1 MASICVHRAPR
12 TPPDST
18 PGHIPVPGGT
28 KLGSPGPFSGANCL
42 IINNGRCQVNFTK
55 ARFDSIRPGRHSV
68 LLILPENLG
77 KSPQPGHLNWD
88 TSTKTPQPRHLNQA
102 TSTKIVQNLDSK
114 MVLIIFVSY
123 DTRQPSAWR
132 QTQEAQTGE
141 TCANKR
147 GKRTR
152 RKQVQHVRTNA
163 TSARGPSKRKQASPT
178 KRKQAQTRQKQYQNL
193 RTVWR
198 KTP

>member
-1 MASICVHRAPR
+1 M
-12 TPPDST
+12 
-18 PGHIPVPGGT
+18 
-28 KLGSPGPFSGANCL
+28 GSPGPFSGANCL

-55 ARFDSIRPGRHSV
+55 ARFDSIKPGRHSV

-88 TSTKTPQPRHLNQA
+88 TSTKSPQPRHLNQA

-114 MVLIIFVSY
+114 MVLIIFASY

-132 QTQEAQTGE
+132 QTHEAQTGA

-147 GKRTR
+147 NKRTR
-152 RKQVQHVRTNA
+152 PKQAQA
-163 TSARGPSKRKQASPT
+163 TKPTRPKQAQASPT

>member
-1 MASICVHRAPR
+1 M
-12 TPPDST
+12 
-18 PGHIPVPGGT
+18 
-28 KLGSPGPFSGANCL
+28 
-42 IINNGRCQVNFTK
+42 NFTK

-88 TSTKTPQPRHLNQA
+88 TSTKSPQPRHLNQA

-114 MVLIIFVSY
+114 MVLIIFASN

-132 QTQEAQTGE
+132 QTHEAQTGATCANKRKQTHEAQTGE

-147 GKRTR
+147 NKRTR
-152 RKQVQHVRTNA
+152 PKQVQA
-163 TSARGPSKRKQASPT
+163 TKPTRPKQAQASPT

>member
-1 MASICVHRAPR
+1 M
-12 TPPDST
+12 
-18 PGHIPVPGGT
+18 
-28 KLGSPGPFSGANCL
+28 
-42 IINNGRCQVNFTK
+42 NFTK

-88 TSTKTPQPRHLNQA
+88 TSTKSPQPRHLNQA

-114 MVLIIFVSY
+114 MVLIIFASN

-132 QTQEAQTGE
+132 QTHEAQTGA

-147 GKRTR
+147 NKREPAQHARTSANRCNMCEQMQQTHEARTSANR
-152 RKQVQHVRTNA
+152 RK
-163 TSARGPSKRKQASPT
+163 RGRNSTKTLEPYGGKHLRQEFASGLPH
-178 KRKQAQTRQKQYQNL
+178 
-193 RTVWR
+193 
-198 KTP
+198 

>member
-1 MASICVHRAPR
+1 M
-12 TPPDST
+12 
-18 PGHIPVPGGT
+18 
-28 KLGSPGPFSGANCL
+28 
-42 IINNGRCQVNFTK
+42 IINNGMFQVNFTK

-88 TSTKTPQPRHLNQA
+88 TSTKSPQPRHLNQA

-114 MVLIIFVSY
+114 MVLIIFASN

-132 QTQEAQTGE
+132 QTHEARTGA

-147 GKRTR
+147 NR
-152 RKQVQHVRTNA
+152 REHAQTNA
-163 TSARGPSKRKQASPT
+163 RGANRRNMCEQTQQAHEAQASASNQANQAQASASKPN
-178 KRKQAQTRQKQYQNL
+178 QAQTSANRRKRGRKSTKTLEPYGGKHLRQEFASGL
-193 RTVWR
+193 
-198 KTP
+198 PH

>member
-1 MASICVHRAPR
+1 
-12 TPPDST
+12 
-18 PGHIPVPGGT
+18 
-28 KLGSPGPFSGANCL
+28 
-42 IINNGRCQVNFTK
+42 
-55 ARFDSIRPGRHSV
+55 
-68 LLILPENLG
+68 
-77 KSPQPGHLNWD
+77 
-88 TSTKTPQPRHLNQA
+88 
-102 TSTKIVQNLDSK
+102 
-114 MVLIIFVSY
+114 MVLIIFASY

-132 QTQEAQTGE
+132 QTHEAQTGA

-163 TSARGPSKRKQASPT
+163 TGANMRKQTHEAQTGETCANKRNKRTRPKQVQATKPTRPKQAQASPT
-178 KRKQAQTRQKQYQNL
+178 KRKQAQTRQEQYQNL

>member
-1 MASICVHRAPR
+1 M
-12 TPPDST
+12 
-18 PGHIPVPGGT
+18 
-28 KLGSPGPFSGANCL
+28 
-42 IINNGRCQVNFTK
+42 IINNGMCQVNFTK

-88 TSTKTPQPRHLNQA
+88 TSTKSPQPRHLNQA

-114 MVLIIFVSY
+114 MVLIIFASN

-132 QTQEAQTGE
+132 QTHEAQTGA

-147 GKRTR
+147 NKRTR
-152 RKQVQHVRTNA
+152 PKQAQA
-163 TSARGPSKRKQASPT
+163 TKPTRPKQAQASPT
-178 KRKQAQTRQKQYQNL
+178 KREHAQTGANEAE
-193 RTVWR
+193 TVP
-198 KTP
+198 KP

>member
-1 MASICVHRAPR
+1 M
-12 TPPDST
+12 
-18 PGHIPVPGGT
+18 
-28 KLGSPGPFSGANCL
+28 
-42 IINNGRCQVNFTK
+42 NFTK

-68 LLILPENLG
+68 LLILPENPG

-88 TSTKTPQPRHLNQA
+88 TSTKSPQPRHLNHD

-114 MVLIIFVSY
+114 MVLIIFASY

-132 QTQEAQTGE
+132 QTHEAQTGA

-147 GKRTR
+147 GKRTRRKQAQTGATSANKRGKRTRRKQAKHVRTSANKRTR

-163 TSARGPSKRKQASPT
+163 TSARGPSKRKQPSQPGPS
-178 KRKQAQTRQKQYQNL
+178 KRKQAQANMRKHAQTRQEQYQNL

>member
-1 MASICVHRAPR
+1 M
-12 TPPDST
+12 
-18 PGHIPVPGGT
+18 
-28 KLGSPGPFSGANCL
+28 
-42 IINNGRCQVNFTK
+42 CQVNFTK

-68 LLILPENLG
+68 LLILPENLR
-77 KSPQPGHLNWD
+77 KSPQLGHLNWD
-88 TSTKTPQPRHLNQA
+88 TSTKSPQPGHLNQA

-114 MVLIIFVSY
+114 MVLIIFASN

-132 QTQEAQTGE
+132 QTHEAQTGA

-163 TSARGPSKRKQASPT
+163 TNARGANRRNMCEQTQQAHEAQASASNQANQAQASASKQAQPSANM
-178 KRKQAQTRQKQYQNL
+178 RKQAQTRQKQYQNL

-198 KTP
+198 KIP

>member
-1 MASICVHRAPR
+1 M
-12 TPPDST
+12 
-18 PGHIPVPGGT
+18 
-28 KLGSPGPFSGANCL
+28 
-42 IINNGRCQVNFTK
+42 NFTK

-77 KSPQPGHLNWD
+77 KSPQPG
-88 TSTKTPQPRHLNQA
+88 HLNQA

-132 QTQEAQTGE
+132 QTHEAQTGA

-147 GKRTR
+147 TR
-152 RKQVQHVRTNA
+152 REH
-163 TSARGPSKRKQASPT
+163 
-178 KRKQAQTRQKQYQNL
+178 AQTGANEAERVPK
-193 RTVWR
+193 
-198 KTP
+198 P

>member
-1 MASICVHRAPR
+1 M
-12 TPPDST
+12 
-18 PGHIPVPGGT
+18 
-28 KLGSPGPFSGANCL
+28 
-42 IINNGRCQVNFTK
+42 NFTK

-132 QTQEAQTGE
+132 QTHEAQTGE

>member
-1 MASICVHRAPR
+1 MASICVHQAPP

-18 PGHIPVPGGT
+18 PGHIPVSGGT

-88 TSTKTPQPRHLNQA
+88 TSTKSPQPRHLNQA

-114 MVLIIFVSY
+114 MVLIIFASY
-123 DTRQPSAWR
+123 DTRQPSAWQ
-132 QTQEAQTGE
+132 QTHEAQTGA

-147 GKRTR
+147 NKRTR
-152 RKQVQHVRTNA
+152 
-163 TSARGPSKRKQASPT
+163 
-178 KRKQAQTRQKQYQNL
+178 RKQAQTRQEQYQNL

>member
-18 PGHIPVPGGT
+18 PRHIPVPDGT
-28 KLGSPGPFSGANCL
+28 KLGSPGPISGVNCL

-77 KSPQPGHLNWD
+77 KSPQP
-88 TSTKTPQPRHLNQA
+88 RHLNQA

-132 QTQEAQTGE
+132 QTHETQTGA

-147 GKRTR
+147 NKRTR
-152 RKQVQHVRTNA
+152 RKQAQHVQTNA
-163 TSARGPSKRKQASPT
+163 RGAN

>member
-1 MASICVHRAPR
+1 M
-12 TPPDST
+12 
-18 PGHIPVPGGT
+18 
-28 KLGSPGPFSGANCL
+28 
-42 IINNGRCQVNFTK
+42 NFTK

-88 TSTKTPQPRHLNQA
+88 TSTKSPQPRHLNQA

-114 MVLIIFVSY
+114 MVLIIFASN

-132 QTQEAQTGE
+132 QTHEAQTGA

-147 GKRTR
+147 DKRTR
-152 RKQVQHVRTNA
+152 RKQAKHVRTNA
-163 TSARGPSKRKQASPT
+163 TSARGPSKRKQPSQPGPS
-178 KRKQAQTRQKQYQNL
+178 KRKQAQPSANRRKRGRNSTKTLEPYGGKHVRQEFASGL
-193 RTVWR
+193 
-198 KTP
+198 PH

>member
-1 MASICVHRAPR
+1 M
-12 TPPDST
+12 
-18 PGHIPVPGGT
+18 
-28 KLGSPGPFSGANCL
+28 
-42 IINNGRCQVNFTK
+42 NFTK

-77 KSPQPGHLNWD
+77 KS
-88 TSTKTPQPRHLNQA
+88 PQPRHLNQA

-132 QTQEAQTGE
+132 QTHEAQTGA

-152 RKQVQHVRTNA
+152 RKQAQHVRTNA
-163 TSARGPSKRKQASPT
+163 RGTNRRNMCKQTHEARTSANRRKRGRNSTKTLEPYGGKHLRQEFASGLPH
-178 KRKQAQTRQKQYQNL
+178 
-193 RTVWR
+193 
-198 KTP
+198 